1 MSLKEC
7 ELKKGQVAAEL
18 GQLIILDSLSSE
30 IGGVEMLEA
39 SGDRSSPP
47 FTNFDTS
54 GVFSLYLLS
63 CFPACRKEDSHV
75 RIVCSKKSF
84 SGE

>member
-1 MSLKEC
+1 MRIEERASGCRTRPTHHPGLFEFR
-7 ELKKGQVAAEL
+7 
-18 GQLIILDSLSSE
+18 

-75 RIVCSKKSF
+75 RIVCAKKSF